1 MRSRRSVVIFL
12 DFDDVICLNNPYGGY
27 DAKRALAEQDSS
39 QNQDALALWSKL
51 FDAKATG
58 NLRAIDEEFSPQ
70 YVLSTSWAWIFEK
83 HEIVE
88 VLRRA
93 GLGFVV
99 DGMHQTWTT
108 PKNSPRGM
116 RSVEISNWLRLHPE
130 FANSWVVVDDKLS
143 GTGFKH
149 WSRESLSAVILCQE
163 GVGLQEQEVAKLKTA
178 LIRRFS

>member
-1 MRSRRSVVIFL
+1 MRNQRSAVIFL

-39 QNQDALALWSKL
+39 QNHDALEVWSKL
-51 FDAKATG
+51 FDAKATE

-70 YVLSTSWAWIFEK
+70 YVLSTSWVWIFEK

-88 VLRRA
+88 VLRRT
-93 GLGFVV
+93 GLGFVA
-99 DGMHQTWTT
+99 DGMHQTWAT

-116 RSVEISNWLRLHPE
+116 RSVEVSNWLRLHPE

-163 GVGLQEQEVAKLKTA
+163 GVGLQQQEVAKLKMA
-178 LIRRFS
+178 LMRCFS